1 MFVMVL
7 YLFMIGSIGGWI
19 LEVFF
24 RRFVSAKKWINPGF
38 LVGPIL
44 PLYGFGLSGMF
55 VSTYYLDKIN
65 ISSFPL
71 KCAIIVI
78 ILGLLMTLIEY
89 ITGLIFIKK
98 MNIKLWD
105 YSNRKG
111 NIQGI
116 ICPLFSFFWLVIC
129 LIYYLFIHKYI
140 QVIIDDLN
148 SSNYSMFIFGFF
160 YGILF
165 VDLIYSFNVSNKI
178 SKVAKDLNIVVRYEH
193 LKVSISEQMKSIKE
207 KASFLFPFKNVKNLK
222 ESVQNYLKRFE
233 NKK

>member
-116 ICPLFSFFWLVIC
+116 ICPLFSFFWLIIC

-165 VDLIYSFNVSNKI
+165 VDLIYSFNVSSKI

-207 KASFLFPFKNVKNLK
+207 KASFLFPFRNVKNLK

>member
-165 VDLIYSFNVSNKI
+165 VDLIYSFNVSSKI

>member
-7 YLFMIGSIGGWI
+7 YLFMIGSIVGWI

-116 ICPLFSFFWLVIC
+116 ICPLFSFFWLIIC

-165 VDLIYSFNVSNKI
+165 VDLIYSFNVSSKI

-207 KASFLFPFKNVKNLK
+207 KASFLFPFRNVKNLK

>member
-78 ILGLLMTLIEY
+78 ILGFLMTLIEY

-165 VDLIYSFNVSNKI
+165 VDLIYSFNVSSKI

-222 ESVQNYLKRFE
+222 ESVQNYFKRFE

>member
-55 VSTYYLDKIN
+55 VLTYYLDKIN

-78 ILGLLMTLIEY
+78 ILGFLMTLIEY

-148 SSNYSMFIFGFF
+148 SSDYSMFIFGFF

-165 VDLIYSFNVSNKI
+165 VDLIYSFNVSSKI